1 MNTEPTSLIAAYIG
15 WCDERAYRVF
25 PTMYADDPNA
35 AIGTF
40 HALHIAANPDAA
52 IDALAASGITLST
65 EADNAIRTLWNAEE
79 SAFAAYDDVLMR
91 VPSAPLENTMM
102 RPRLLTGNGLEV
114 RGRRTPTVIG
124 AWDDPTTDK
133 AMNAPLSATGA
144 ELLARAD
151 LILAMANTPIPLIGT
166 DAYSWHQVIVHKPY
180 RIDAWVMR
188 PEGAGASIS
197 GTARPRRS
205 VLSRSFHYGPARHA
219 AVSHIGA
226 WPSAFGTDAF
236 PYRIVKRY
244 RTTQI
249 VRAIDADG
257 LPVVRTLP
265 DAVVG
270 HNRFGEPI
278 TRPRPTIAVTARK
291 VLEGFAV
298 VQHPKVPKV
307 SVVKARTPRAQVVS
321 IDAASD
327 IPDRA
332 VEMMVGCV
340 SRKVAARYAWRATDG
355 TLVRVSCEPTR
366 KVIRVAVVKADGT
379 RSNTT
384 VRSAIATGAAIRN
397 RIR

>member
-180 RIDAWVMR
+180 RIDAWVH
-188 PEGAGASIS
+188 
-197 GTARPRRS
+197 RS
-205 VLSRSFHYGPARHA
+205 AVLLGRVDRSCR
-219 AVSHIGA
+219 VRST
-226 WPSAFGTDAF
+226 TD
-236 PYRIVKRY
+236 
-244 RTTQI
+244 Q
-249 VRAIDADG
+249 RA
-257 LPVVRTLP
+257 
-265 DAVVG
+265 
-270 HNRFGEPI
+270 
-278 TRPRPTIAVTARK
+278 TRPCPTSARG
-291 VLEGFAV
+291 L
-298 VQHPKVPKV
+298 
-307 SVVKARTPRAQVVS
+307 ARSELTHSPTGSSRGTGPLRSSAPS
-321 IDAASD
+321 M
-327 IPDRA
+327 P
-332 VEMMVGCV
+332 MV
-340 SRKVAARYAWRATDG
+340 SR
-355 TLVRVSCEPTR
+355 
-366 KVIRVAVVKADGT
+366 
-379 RSNTT
+379 
-384 VRSAIATGAAIRN
+384 
-397 RIR
+397 